1 MIQFFRGLRANYVAN
16 PNHKDGI
23 YFATD
28 TGELLVNGMPYG
40 TSLFFD
46 KEANTLKV
54 NYVTYDEEGNPTLQ
68 HGEGMKALN
77 ELISTATSSQA
88 GLMSAEAVEQLSAI
102 YAEFEA
108 GTLGGVLG
116 VVEGEKI
123 LSVDAETKLISST
136 LNFNSTLVEKDGK
149 KYLQLLGIDNAV
161 VSEFDVTEFIMD
173 GVLDDVEI
181 VEATEE
187 NQINGQTSGKFVE
200 FTWNTGKKDHIAV
213 ADLAKTYTAG
223 EGIAISATNEISVSE
238 VDGNKVSVDA
248 IPVGGTPL
256 ADILTAKGIN
266 TISAGNLQAVL
277 EALFSKEDWP
287 TSPARSFSQSNP
299 TISLAEPTVT
309 FKQGNNAVSIV
320 KVGDTVN
327 VTASAKTASG
337 SATAS
342 YSGFSYGYSSAN
354 DNTQDGTGNPSSV
367 TKNLVHSSGNYTL
380 SASITGGFTGGSI
393 PEANITQS
401 TTAASLSS
409 TTLTAVKGA
418 NKVKVITG
426 SPKFTITIP
435 ASEMPAYYACS
446 TLKKTSTDH
455 MVAAATEDKV
465 YENLQKTNVAKEAT
479 VTGVYPLYTNAV
491 WAVDPSSDATKTGD
505 GGSIATSAW
514 SVAGSTGTTFNEKL
528 STLTNG
534 TTTFYAFI
542 SFGAGGF
549 TVKLPSG
556 WKIDLAQTKSDTVK
570 NQYDGGQ
577 VIPTATTEEITV
589 AGTAKDTYN
598 VYTFGVDAAN
608 VVRLKITTIG

>member
-46 KEANTLKV
+46 KETNTLKV

-77 ELISTATSSQA
+77 ELISVATSSQA

-123 LSVDAETKLISST
+123 ISVDAETKLLSST
-136 LNFNSTLVEKDGK
+136 LNFNNTLVEKEGK

-181 VEATEE
+181 VEATTE

-200 FTWNTGKKDHIAV
+200 FTWNTGKKDYIAV

-238 VDGNKVSVDA
+238 VDGDKVSVDA

-287 TSPARSFSQSNP
+287 TNPTRSFTNPSVSQSKP
-299 TISLAEPTVT
+299 TITLSKTTA
-309 FKQGNNAVSIV
+309 IV
-320 KVGDTVN
+320 GETIT
-327 VTASAKTASG
+327 VTASAATASG
-337 SATAS
+337 SGKAS
-342 YSGFSYGYSSAN
+342 YSGFTYGYSSAN
-354 DNTQDGTGNPSSV
+354 DNTKDGDTPSTV
-367 TKNLVHSSGNYTL
+367 TKNIARTSGNYTL
-380 SASITGGFTGGSI
+380 APSITAGFSGQEI
-393 PEANITQS
+393 PAANVTES
-401 TTAASLSS
+401 ATAASLSS
-409 TTLTAVKGA
+409 TSLVVNKGT
-418 NKVKVITG
+418 NTVQVVTG
-426 SPKFTITIP
+426 TPKFSVTIP
-435 ASEMPAYYACS
+435 ASEMPIYYACS
-446 TLKKTSTDH
+446 TLKKTSPDH
-455 MVAAATEDKV
+455 VVAAATEDKV
-465 YENLQKTNVAKEAT
+465 WENLSKSNVSNTAS
-479 VTGVYPLYTNAV
+479 VTGVYPIYTNATWIMNPTKDNAADKQSNANTAWDYKGGV
-491 WAVDPSSDATKTGD
+491 TNSSTDA
-505 GGSIATSAW
+505 
-514 SVAGSTGTTFNEKL
+514 KL

-534 TTTFYAFI
+534 TSTFYAFVA
-542 SFGAGGF
+542 FDNGF
-549 TVKLPSG
+549 VIKLPSG
-556 WKIDLAQTKSDTVK
+556 WKVEAAQTKSDTVGGVFDG
-570 NQYDGGQ
+570 NQA
-577 VIPTATTEEITV
+577 IPTATTEEITV
-589 AGTAKDTYN
+589 AGTVKDTYN
-598 VYTFGVDAAN
+598 VYTFDIKVPN
-608 VVRLKITTIG
+608 NIRLKISTIG